1 MIRKLFFTEDTWAM
15 LILRLA
21 LGIVFL
27 AHGSQKVLG
36 LFGGPGLSQT
46 FKMFSA
52 MGIPPFFTA
61 LDVVAEF
68 LGAFFLIIGFL
79 TRISALGI
87 AAVMVV
93 AVYMVHWHNGFFMN
107 WFGRMPAGKEGF
119 EYHILAFGAAIALV
133 FNGGGRLSVDTAV
146 ARKL

>member
-1 MIRKLFFTEDTWAM
+1 MLRKLFITEDSWAM
-15 LILRLA
+15 LVLRLA
-21 LGIVFL
+21 LGVVFL

-36 LFGGPGLSQT
+36 LFGGPGLSQV
-46 FKMFSA
+46 FKMFSG

-61 LDVVAEF
+61 LDVAAEF
-68 LGAFFLIIGFL
+68 LGGLFLIIGFL

-87 AAVMVV
+87 AVVMVV

-107 WFGRMPAGKEGF
+107 WFGQMPAGREGF

-133 FNGGGRLSVDTAV
+133 FKGGGRLSLDRV
-146 ARKL
+146 AANKL

>member
-1 MIRKLFFTEDTWAM
+1 MIGKLFYTEDSWAM

-46 FKMFSA
+46 FKTFSS
-52 MGIPPFFTA
+52 MGIPPFFAA
-61 LDVVAEF
+61 LDVAAEF
-68 LGAFFLIIGFL
+68 LGGLFLIIGFL
-79 TRISALGI
+79 TRVSALGI

-119 EYHILAFGAAIALV
+119 EYHILAFGAAVALV
-133 FNGGGRLSVDTAV
+133 FKGGGKLSLDRAV
-146 ARKL
+146 AKKL

>member
-1 MIRKLFFTEDTWAM
+1 MIRKLFLTEDSWAM
-15 LILRLA
+15 LVLRLA

-36 LFGGPGLSQT
+36 LFGGPGLARVFT
-46 FKMFSA
+46 MFSG

-61 LDVVAEF
+61 LDVAAEF
-68 LGAFFLIIGFL
+68 LGGLFLIVGFL

-87 AAVMVV
+87 AVVMVV

-119 EYHILAFGAAIALV
+119 EYHILAIGAAIALV
-133 FNGGGRLSVDTAV
+133 CKGAGRFSLDRA
-146 ARKL
+146 AAKKL